1 MSGAHHGY
9 EDPSTDK
16 GAADETDEV
25 DLQVLCLTGDGVTL
39 SVPRCMLGYDL
50 RRLVSEKLP
59 CRPGAKLAVHHV
71 NRKLALDQTLGEQGI
86 AGKSTMLSSTYIPT
100 NLYTAWRYV
109 CGLPTCDR
117 EFALEGVTQLEGSMF
132 GECLNHLP
140 RSLASLIFADGF
152 DQSLE
157 QVTLPSRLQN
167 LSFGN
172 DFNQSLE
179 RVTLPSSLQCLS
191 FGHMFNQ
198 SLERVTLPSS
208 LRSFCLEHS
217 LGRVCVRSASCA

>member
-9 EDPSTDK
+9 EDPSADK

-25 DLQVLCLTGDGVTL
+25 DLQVLCLTGEGVTL

-100 NLYTAWRYV
+100 NLYTAWHYV

-117 EFALEGVTQLEGSMF
+117 EFALEGVTQLEGSTF
-132 GECLNHLP
+132 GECLNHPPPQP
-140 RSLASLIFADGF
+140 RKL
-152 DQSLE
+152 
-157 QVTLPSRLQN
+157 
-167 LSFGN
+167 
-172 DFNQSLE
+172 DF
-179 RVTLPSSLQCLS
+179 C
-191 FGHMFNQ
+191 
-198 SLERVTLPSS
+198 
-208 LRSFCLEHS
+208 
-217 LGRVCVRSASCA
+217 